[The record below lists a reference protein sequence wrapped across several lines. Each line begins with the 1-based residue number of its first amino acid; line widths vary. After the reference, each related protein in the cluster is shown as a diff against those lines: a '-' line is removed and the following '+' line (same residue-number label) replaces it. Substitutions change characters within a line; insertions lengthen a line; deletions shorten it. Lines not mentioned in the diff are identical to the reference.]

1 MLPMTEGQKP
11 PEEADE
17 DITTRLA
24 EWSQQG
30 RRRRWKRV
38 AFVVAVVGALGGVTV
53 LSSGGEDEGPTYETS
68 PLQRGPLAV
77 TISATGRL
85 EAREQVD
92 VGSEVSGRVLA
103 VHVDHNDRVEKGQL
117 LAEVDTTKL
126 EARVREAQGRLRL
139 AVSELRAARVDAE
152 LAQRDLG
159 RSERLAD
166 KGLTATKALDAASSR
181 WKRAKAAV
189 GTARARASIAQAA
202 LSEAEADVARARI
215 VAPMDGIV
223 LARKVEAGQ
232 TLASAFEV
240 PVLFEIAK
248 DLKELRLTVDID
260 EADVASVAEGQAA
273 TFTVE
278 AHPGHSFSSRVV
290 SLRNVPTIAQG
301 VVTYEAVLAVDNTQ
315 GLLRPGMTATATI
328 VTERV
333 DDVLLVPN
341 AALRFLPLDEAQDE
355 AERAEKNERPKEDEK
370 PEHKIWTLGPE
381 GPTAVA
387 VEIGRTDGRVTEIV
401 STELDAD
408 AVVLVDV
415 AEVEK

>member
-1 MLPMTEGQKP
+1 MTDGQTP

-17 DITTRLA
+17 EITTRLT

-38 AFVVAVVGALGGVTV
+38 GLVVALVGVLGGVSV
-53 LSSGGEDEGPTYETS
+53 LASGGDDEGPTYETS

-85 EAREQVD
+85 EAQEQVD

-103 VHVDHNDRVEKGQL
+103 VHVDDNDRVEKGQL
-117 LAEVDTTKL
+117 LAEIDTTKL

-139 AVSELRAARVDAE
+139 AVSELRAARVDVE

-166 KGLTATKALDAASSR
+166 KGLTATKTLDAASSR

-189 GTARARASIAQAA
+189 STARAQASIAQAA
-202 LSEAEADVARARI
+202 LSEAEADVGRARI

-240 PVLFEIAK
+240 PVLFQIAK
-248 DLKELRLTVDID
+248 DLRELRLTVDID
-260 EADVASVAEGQAA
+260 EADIASVAEGQTAS
-273 TFTVE
+273 FTVE

-301 VVTYEAVLAVDNTQ
+301 VVTYEALLAVDNAK

-333 DDVLLVPN
+333 DDALLVPN
-341 AALRFLPLDEAQDE
+341 AALRFLPLDQAQEEAQ
-355 AERAEKNERPKEDEK
+355 RAENNEHTEKDDDE

-381 GPTAVA
+381 GPTSVA
-387 VEIGRTDGRVTEIV
+387 VEVGRTDGRLTEIV
-401 STELDAD
+401 ASDLDESV
-408 AVVLVDV
+408 VVLVDV